1 TAAPCV
7 ASARSG
13 AAVPRPA
20 LPSTWQRSPPHAATP
35 YSKSSIDAC
44 SHAAS
49 CPWSPWSPACANFSS
64 ISTPSPQN
72 TMPNSNKSLDPST
85 QSLSPCGRGDPVV
98 PAARSSPLSHEAG
111 EGQGEGLGGLHQ
123 LGAVAADE
131 DAALQGQHG
140 AVDQPRPPQPLR
152 LREPGRKRDVDLR
165 RHQRADRDGDL
176 AAAEDGV

>member
-85 QSLSPCGRGDPVV
+85 QSLSQWGGGGPVLVRLARATPPPREGGGGRGG
-98 PAARSSPLSHEAG
+98 A
-111 EGQGEGLGGLHQ
+111 LGGLHQ
-123 LGAVAADE
+123 LGAAPAEGAAP
-131 DAALQGQHG
+131 LRGQPG
-140 AVDQPRPPQPLR
+140 PVDPPRPPQPLR
-152 LREPGRKRDVDLR
+152 LREPGRKRD
-165 RHQRADRDGDL
+165 
-176 AAAEDGV
+176 